1 VFGDKLK
8 KMFNINKKSEIE
20 EVDKIDE
27 EKEIK
32 EMKGMKEKKERI
44 GEEKTKKVVIG
55 NDKKKIENL
64 VFFVVLLIIT
74 ILIIN
79 FIWNGNDETNK
90 EITNDTSKKLATS
103 GSCSYSGLESGE
115 INGNSDNGSGNGNI
129 DSNIDNV
136 ENLEN
141 KLKNILSKI
150 KGVEDV
156 NVCLNYSESS
166 EVVAMY
172 NENSKSTSTEETD
185 DTGGTRKI
193 EETDSQ
199 KEVIYKEDDGVKTPI
214 TAKIIKPKIEGAIIT
229 AKGVE
234 NAEIKT
240 NVIQAVEA
248 ITGLATHKIQVLV
261 SK

>member
-1 VFGDKLK
+1 MFGDKLK
-8 KMFNINKKSEIE
+8 KMFNINKENEIE
-20 EVDKIDE
+20 EVDKEKKMEEMDE
-27 EKEIK
+27 I
-32 EMKGMKEKKERI
+32 KERI

-103 GSCSYSGLESGE
+103 GSSSYSGLESGE
-115 INGNSDNGSGNGNI
+115 INGNSDNSSVNGNI
-129 DSNIDNV
+129 DSNMDNV

-150 KGVEDV
+150 KGVENV

-193 EETDSQ
+193 EETDNQ

-240 NVIQAVEA
+240 NIIQAVEA